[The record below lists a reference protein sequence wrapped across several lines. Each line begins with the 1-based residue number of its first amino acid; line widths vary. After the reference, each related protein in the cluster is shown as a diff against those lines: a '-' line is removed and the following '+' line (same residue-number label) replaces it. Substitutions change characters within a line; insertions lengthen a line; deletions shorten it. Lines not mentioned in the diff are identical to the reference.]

1 MQCEVLTAEKAS
13 MASGLEAKDVQME
26 SMQQEHSNVQT
37 QLVLCQERV
46 SQLQT
51 ELMQVRHS
59 SGQAAF
65 VVHLGIKQRL
75 KPFICPDGTACTC
88 VAAVHDSCMSA
99 YPQLLIRTQL
109 LIRSQL
115 VMKITSSM
123 I

>member
-46 SQLQT
+46 SQLQN

-59 SGQAAF
+59 FGQAAF
-65 VVHLGIKQRL
+65 I
-75 KPFICPDGTACTC
+75 
-88 VAAVHDSCMSA
+88 
-99 YPQLLIRTQL
+99 
-109 LIRSQL
+109 
-115 VMKITSSM
+115 
-123 I
+123 

>member
-1 MQCEVLTAEKAS
+1 VQCEVLTAEKAS

-59 SGQAAF
+59 FDQAAF
-65 VVHLGIKQRL
+65 VVHFVIKQHLSSSYDVMARL
-75 KPFICPDGTACTC
+75 THVCGLCG
-88 VAAVHDSCMSA
+88 
-99 YPQLLIRTQL
+99 
-109 LIRSQL
+109 
-115 VMKITSSM
+115 
-123 I
+123 

>member
-1 MQCEVLTAEKAS
+1 MLTRLYWVVQFEVLTAEKAS

-51 ELMQVRHS
+51 ELTQVRHS

-65 VVHLGIKQRL
+65 VVHLVIKQHLSLSYDLLARL
-75 KPFICPDGTACTC
+75 M
-88 VAAVHDSCMSA
+88 HE
-99 YPQLLIRTQL
+99 
-109 LIRSQL
+109 
-115 VMKITSSM
+115 
-123 I
+123 